1 MTTREY
7 VKSALEAARSFI
19 QEEMTVPRV
28 PQDGDFK
35 NRNNH
40 MRRYVMAIDTVEHAI
55 RRIDSEIDPEKDTL
69 LVGEYREDPSPC
81 PCCGEKAVAE
91 SGDGRYGW
99 WAQVRCTGCGLKL
112 YDTENPKNPA
122 YDKDICL
129 GNLVGRWNTRAV
141 QTCRVELRRSDSG
154 HMDETHYVCSECGGV
169 IPVYKMDP
177 ETKAPIET
185 SKFCPNCGRAVV
197 SNSLKGATNDDGR
210 QEDKGK
216 EDDNGGAPC

>member
-1 MTTREY
+1 MTTHEY
-7 VKSALEAARSFI
+7 ARYALEAVRSFI
-19 QEEMTVPRV
+19 QEELTVPRV

-35 NRNNH
+35 NRDNH

-55 RRIDSEIDPEKDTL
+55 HRLDSEIDPEKDTL

-129 GNLVGRWNTRAV
+129 GNLVGKWNTRAV
-141 QTCRVELRRSDSG
+141 QTCKVKVCQGGSDCT
-154 HMDETHYVCSECGGV
+154 DEPHYVCSECDRA
-169 IPVYKMDP
+169 IPVYKRDP
-177 ETKAPIET
+177 ETKAPVET
-185 SKFCPNCGRAVV
+185 SKFCPNCGRVV
-197 SNSLKGATNDDGR
+197 AGASLKGDTVW
-210 QEDKGK
+210 
-216 EDDNGGAPC
+216 